1 VDLDDSFV
9 GMASVTRRGRSI
21 QDHNRGRSENMGLIH
36 LPEQSINQRILAV
49 DDDPF
54 ILQLVTSVLEG
65 NGYEVLKA
73 ASGLDA
79 LQVIEQQGLPHLGIF
94 DIDMPRMNGFE
105 LCQQIQAFSDLPVIL
120 LTALDQEQ
128 TVIEGLELY
137 AEDYIT
143 KPFSPGELVARVR
156 RVLRRM
162 GDFHYT
168 LAPVIKVDE
177 TLSIDF
183 VRQQIWLNDESASL
197 TPTETK
203 ILYILMRNAGRT
215 VTNEFLLRRI
225 WPLDEVFEDTLRVH
239 IHRLRQ
245 KMSSRSAHAD
255 YISTQRGLGYSFL
268 MKGELNKPVN
278 TLK

>member
-1 VDLDDSFV
+1 
-9 GMASVTRRGRSI
+9 
-21 QDHNRGRSENMGLIH
+21 MGLIH
-36 LPEQSINQRILAV
+36 LPEHSINQRILAV

-54 ILQLVTSVLEG
+54 ILQLVTSILEG

-73 ASGLDA
+73 VSGLDA
-79 LQVIEQQGLPHLGIF
+79 LQVVEQHGLPHLGIF

-105 LCQQIQAFSDLPVIL
+105 LCQHIHAFSDLPVIL

-162 GDFHYT
+162 GDFDYT
-168 LAPVIKVDE
+168 LSPVIKVDD
-177 TLSIDF
+177 TLSVDF
-183 VRQQIWLNDESASL
+183 FRQQIWLNDESSSL

-203 ILYILMRNAGRT
+203 LLYILMRNAGRT

-225 WPLDEVFEDTLRVH
+225 WPLEEVFEDTLRVH

-245 KMSSRSAHAD
+245 KMRSGSSHGT

-268 MKGELNKPVN
+268 LKDELKNSVN
-278 TLK
+278 TS